1 MEFCQFEIASFMLK
15 FTISKLPTMFISY
28 FPYTTIR
35 HYCNYCTHSS
45 VSGFAMP
52 SVRTEIRQ
60 KSIKYQGPFVWNKLS
75 TEIKNSP
82 PVSSFKHT
90 TSAC

>member
-28 FPYTTIR
+28 FPYTTSIR
-35 HYCNYCTHSS
+35 HYCTRSS
-45 VSGFAMP
+45 ISGFAMP

-82 PVSSFKHT
+82 SVSSFKHT